1 MPKLPYVNTPH
12 SASSHLPHHGYRR
25 PVVAD
30 WRELIE
36 GDSIILLSTQSSAA
50 PVSGTVDAVA
60 ADGSLI
66 WLVQD
71 GSASRRMFHYVGGYK
86 TLLEPNSEPIN
97 SSAWDS
103 PPLARSGILGLGGQ
117 L

>member
-1 MPKLPYVNTPH
+1 MDTPH

-36 GDSIILLSTQSSAA
+36 GDSVILLSTQSSDA
-50 PVSGTVDAVA
+50 PVTGTVDAVA

-71 GSASRRMFHYVGGYK
+71 GSASRRMFHCVDGYK
-86 TLLEPNSEPIN
+86 TLLEPTTAEPIN
-97 SSAWDS
+97 SAARD
-103 PPLARSGILGLGGQ
+103 PPPATGPGVLGLGGQ